1 MPVKTVAAALVLTLG
16 VFALAAAPPAKQCPE
31 PELKKFEGTWELASG
46 EKDGVKIGAVDAGR
60 NRLTFTGNR
69 MEVVTP
75 HQARETI
82 LATIVK
88 LDTGKD
94 PREVHWVRDNGP
106 QAGVTL
112 NGIYRFAGPDTLWI
126 CFDPAGRVAPTEF
139 SAPAGSGHILHVW
152 KRAGK

>member
-1 MPVKTVAAALVLTLG
+1 MPVKPIVAALVLALG
-16 VFALAAAPPAKQCPE
+16 VFALAAAPKTKQCPG
-31 PELKKFEGTWELASG
+31 PELKKFEGIWELAAG
-46 EKDGVKIGAVDAGR
+46 EKDGVKIGEDDAKR
-60 NRLTFTGNR
+60 NRLTFRGNR

-75 HQARETI
+75 HQSQETI
-82 LATIVK
+82 LATIVR

-94 PREVHWVRDNGP
+94 PREVHWVRNNGP

-112 NGIYRFAGPDTLWI
+112 NGIFKFTDPDTLWI
-126 CFDPAGRVAPTEF
+126 CFDPAGRVAPAAF